1 MKPLGPWLLHNTK
14 SMPVSYTKK
23 QKEHIPGT
31 QRTVINVYVLAAK
44 YQVTSYVVIAYS
56 HIWWSVLCINLIEL
70 RDAQTV
76 SVAFFLSMIVFLEE
90 ISILSNSLN
99 DPISPLPLLSR
110 KVGIIKLVKGTDK
123 TNKQNPPRMNSLSLW
138 VGTLSFFLQINCP
151 DCQSLHSALNSTT
164 THRNELPSPVGLR
177 S

>member
-1 MKPLGPWLLHNTK
+1 
-14 SMPVSYTKK
+14 MPVSYTKK
-23 QKEHIPGT
+23 QEEHIPGT

-56 HIWWSVLCINLIEL
+56 HIWWWVLCTNLIEL

-76 SVAFFLSMIVFLEE
+76 SVALFLSMIVFLEE

-123 TNKQNPPRMNSLSLW
+123 TN
-138 VGTLSFFLQINCP
+138 
-151 DCQSLHSALNSTT
+151 
-164 THRNELPSPVGLR
+164 
-177 S
+177 